1 MNAATDA
8 DKALIEAR
16 GITVRVKGAAVVDGA
31 DLAVYAGEIV
41 TLIGPNGSGKTTLVR
56 AILGLVEPAQG
67 AVRRRPG
74 IRIGYVPQTMHVDE
88 TLPLT
93 VRRFLQLAGPVGGGR
108 VAEALA
114 EVGAAYVIDGPLQS
128 ISGGEMKRVLL
139 AQALLGDP
147 DLLVLDEPTAG
158 VDVTGQEEL
167 YTLIRDVRRGRG
179 CGVLLVSHDL
189 HLVMAATDRVVCLN
203 HHVCCTGHPEAVS
216 RHPEYLSLFG
226 PEAAKALAIYTHEH
240 DHRHHLS
247 GEPVA
252 QVAPGDEEAA
262 AGAGAGDG

>member
-1 MNAATDA
+1 MDAVAATD
-8 DKALIEAR
+8 KTLIEAQ
-16 GITVRVKGAAVVDGA
+16 GLTVRVKGEAVVDGV
-31 DLAVYAGEIV
+31 DLAVEAGEIV

-74 IRIGYVPQTMHVDE
+74 IRIGYVPQNMHVDE

-93 VRRFLQLAGPVGGGR
+93 VRRFLQLADPAAGGR
-108 VAEALA
+108 VAAGRIAEALA
-114 EVGAAYVIDGPLQS
+114 EVGAAYVIDGPIQS

-167 YTLIRDVRRGRG
+167 YTLIRNVRRRRG

-189 HLVMAATDRVVCLN
+189 HIVMAATDRVVCLN
-203 HHVCCTGHPEAVS
+203 HHICCSGAPESVLQ
-216 RHPEYLSLFG
+216 HPEYLALFG
-226 PEAAKALAIYTHEH
+226 SDTAGRLAVYAHHHDHDHDLAGDVVDAHHHEH
-240 DHRHHLS
+240 H
-247 GEPVA
+247 
-252 QVAPGDEEAA
+252 
-262 AGAGAGDG
+262 